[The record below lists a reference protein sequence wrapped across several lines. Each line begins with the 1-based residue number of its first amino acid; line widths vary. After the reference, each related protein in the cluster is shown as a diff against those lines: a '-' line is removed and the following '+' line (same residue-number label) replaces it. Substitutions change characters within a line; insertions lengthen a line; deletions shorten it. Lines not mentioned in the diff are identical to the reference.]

1 MMETPAIRYVAPSD
15 PATIRY
21 AEPSDPATDMT
32 KLQGSPPPGSNLN
45 GQDGK
50 VLKRNQTE
58 RFEYDFGKLLPSL
71 NRSIEAP
78 NQAEDGNSNL
88 LSLISISTSECSCP
102 ETNLISLAP
111 WEDDLTM
118 KIMVAM
124 SVNYIVTSGAKP
136 LFFLDYYATSQLD
149 VDLAEKV
156 MKGFVDGCQQSDCSF
171 GWRGYGGLC
180 GRRWGLQ

>member
-71 NRSIEAP
+71 N
-78 NQAEDGNSNL
+78 SNL
-88 LSLISISTSECSCP
+88 LTKDKVVSLCSLTERTSMTGKVI
-102 ETNLISLAP
+102 ETNFKRYAQEGHLLRSATASEISEIEFEGR
-111 WEDDLTM
+111 EDGISCSLCDVIGTQLT
-118 KIMVAM
+118 
-124 SVNYIVTSGAKP
+124 
-136 LFFLDYYATSQLD
+136 
-149 VDLAEKV
+149 
-156 MKGFVDGCQQSDCSF
+156 
-171 GWRGYGGLC
+171 
-180 GRRWGLQ
+180 